1 MEPKRKRGRPMKVD
15 NAKVIQEI
23 INLKTK
29 KGFSATGLVEYL
41 KETYDLS
48 STRVYELIKQARE
61 EMGEV
66 YQKLNEKVL
75 EDAILLL
82 ESMRQKALGEGND
95 KLALEI
101 QKELN
106 KINQLYIQKLDI
118 TSGGEKIVWNEV
130 RKYKDE

>member
-1 MEPKRKRGRPMKVD
+1 MKVD
-15 NAKVIQEI
+15 KNKVIQEI
-23 INLKTK
+23 INLRTK
-29 KGFSATGLVEYL
+29 KGFSSTGLVEYL
-41 KETYDLS
+41 KETYDLQPA
-48 STRVYELIKQARE
+48 RCYEFIKEARE

-66 YQKLNEKVL
+66 YAKINEKSL

-106 KINQLYIQKLDI
+106 KINQLYIQK
-118 TSGGEKIVWNEV
+118 
-130 RKYKDE
+130 